1 MNQNNNEVDSLKQE
15 VKTCYNDSYERIQEL
30 AKKVDQVET
39 SLTNLVHETKSSLE
53 SQISN
58 VESGLTTRFISI
70 QNQVSDLNTNINN
83 VQVSLEKL
91 ESSSD
96 AEFTKVWA
104 KFKEVEKEIANLPKN
119 CGNGMYNYIRNYV
132 ILYIIFYLL

>member
-1 MNQNNNEVDSLKQE
+1 MKAEI
-15 VKTCYNDSYERIQEL
+15 KTCYRDTHERIEEL
-30 AKKVDQVET
+30 ARKVDQVET
-39 SLTNLVHETKSSLE
+39 SLIHVVDETKSSLE
-53 SQISN
+53 TKINN
-58 VESGLTTRFISI
+58 VESRFTTRFISI

-83 VQVSLEKL
+83 VQVSLGKL

-104 KFKEVEKEIANLPKN
+104 KIKEMEKEIANLPKN
-119 CGNGMYNYIRNYV
+119 CGNGMYTYIRNYV